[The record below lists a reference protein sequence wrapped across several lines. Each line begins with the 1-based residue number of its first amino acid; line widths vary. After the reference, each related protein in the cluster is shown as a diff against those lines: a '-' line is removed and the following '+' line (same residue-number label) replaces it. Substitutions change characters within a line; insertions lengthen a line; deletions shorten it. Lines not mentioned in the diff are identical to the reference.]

1 MWIIKFIKLA
11 KKRFNSEVDYRR
23 FQQFQAQKL
32 VANLEDKIRT
42 SDIVLDLGGSLGG
55 YSIEL
60 SHISER
66 VYILDLKPSKN
77 STNIANIIPVKG
89 DACNIPFKDKTV
101 NFVFC
106 SSLIEHIPQQKNLLD
121 EIFRVLTDDGSC
133 YLSFPP
139 FYSPVG
145 GHRYRPFH
153 LLGEK
158 NAIYLANY
166 FKDLNKNGYRSKLS
180 GHYDLYPTTI
190 SKIKRLIDESDL
202 VIIKQATRFSMV
214 NFSKIPI
221 LGEFLTWHVEFHLKK
236 RN

>member
-1 MWIIKFIKLA
+1 MWIIKFVKLA

-32 VANLEDKIRT
+32 IANLEDKIKT

-60 SHISER
+60 SHISKR

-77 STNIANIIPVKG
+77 STNTTNIFPIKG

-106 SSLIEHIPQQKNLLD
+106 SSLIEHIPQQKKLLD
-121 EIFRVLTDDGSC
+121 ELFRVLADDGSC

-153 LLGEK
+153 LLGER
-158 NAIYLANY
+158 NAVYFANY
-166 FKDLNKNGYRSKLS
+166 FKDLNENGYRSKLS
-180 GHYDLYPTTI
+180 SHYNLYPTTI
-190 SKIKRLIDESDL
+190 SKIKRLINESNF
-202 VIIKQATRFSMV
+202 VIIKQATRFSMI

-221 LGEFLTWHVEFHLKK
+221 LGEFLTWHVEFYFKK
-236 RN
+236 SI